1 MDGSGK
7 TTQVNLLAAALREQ
21 GYDVLL
27 TREPGGTP
35 LGDKVRGLLLEK
47 HDFPTPMDSRAELLL
62 FCASRA
68 QLVSEVIRPH
78 LAKGGIVICDRYID
92 SSIAYQGF
100 GHGLNLDYLQHI
112 LEFATGGLYPDVTVY
127 LDITPQ
133 EGLRRRAAA
142 SLFGEEFNRIDDMA
156 LEFHRRVYEGYRA
169 IAEASPERWLNIDAA
184 QRTEQVQADILHH
197 VGRVLRHETRHET
210 AQPKSRKKKV

>member
-1 MDGSGK
+1 VFITFEGMDGSGK
-7 TTQVNLLAAALREQ
+7 TTQINLTAAMLREE

-35 LGDKVRGLLLEK
+35 LGDKIREILLEK
-47 HDFPTPMDSRAELLL
+47 HDYPTPMESRAELLL

-78 LAKGGIVICDRYID
+78 LQSGGIVICDRYID

-100 GHGLNLDYLQHI
+100 GHGIDLDYLEHI
-112 LEFATGGLYPDVTVY
+112 LHFATGSLLPDITLY

-156 LEFHRRVYEGYRA
+156 LEFHHRVYEGYRK
-169 IAEASPERWLNIDAA
+169 IAEVAGERWVNIDAA
-184 QRTEQVQADILHH
+184 QTTEEVQADITGALKK
-197 VGRVLRHETRHET
+197 RLRKR
-210 AQPKSRKKKV
+210 RK

>member
-1 MDGSGK
+1 MFITFEGMDGSGK
-7 TTQVNLLAAALREQ
+7 TTQINLTAAALREQ

-35 LGDKVRGLLLEK
+35 LGDKVRALLLEK
-47 HDFPTPMDSRAELLL
+47 DDTPTPMDSRAELLL

-78 LAKGGIVICDRYID
+78 LERGGIVICDRYID
-92 SSIAYQGF
+92 SSLAYQGF
-100 GHGLNLDYLQHI
+100 GHGLDLDYLQHI
-112 LEFATGGLYPDVTVY
+112 LDFATGSLYPDVTVY
-127 LDITPQ
+127 LNVTPQ

-156 LEFHRRVYEGYRA
+156 LEFHRRVYAGYA
-169 IAEASPERWLNIDAA
+169 EIAHVAAARWLNIDASQPTDDVQKDIIA
-184 QRTEQVQADILHH
+184 ALQQRLS
-197 VGRVLRHETRHET
+197 
-210 AQPKSRKKKV
+210 PKPKKRKRS